1 MFRTLIIVMFTA
13 TMAGCINTPNTK
25 ALITPIGA
33 VGVHSFAPP
42 SDPNRMT
49 PSKADAL
56 ARVASN
62 QRTCDEAG
70 TCARPE

>member
-13 TMAGCINTPNTK
+13 TTAGCISTPNTK

-49 PSKADAL
+49 PSRADAL
-56 ARVASN
+56 ARVASH
-62 QRTCDEAG
+62 QRTCNDDGACLQHE
-70 TCARPE
+70 